1 MKKVQAGF
9 TLIELMIVVAI
20 IGILA
25 AIALPAYRD
34 YVEKS
39 TLAQLLGSM
48 GGQKIKVGEVYSAGA
63 DDGTPAPGTFA
74 CTDTSD
80 NPIDYCTANGIL
92 VNSDATGLGVT
103 LTPTSTAGGS
113 VTWTCTLQN
122 ASVTIKGCT

>member
-39 TLAQLLGSM
+39 TLAQMLGSM
-48 GGQKIKVGEVYSAGA
+48 GGQKIKVAEVYSSGNDAG
-63 DDGTPAPGTFA
+63 TVAPGTFQ
-74 CTDTSD
+74 CLDTAG
-80 NPIDYCTANGIL
+80 NAIDYCVAGQLI
-92 VNSDATGLGVT
+92 NSDATGLGVT
-103 LTPTSTAGGS
+103 LSPAASAGGGS
-113 VTWTCTLQN
+113 VDWTCTLQN
-122 ASVTIKGCT
+122 ATVTIKNCT